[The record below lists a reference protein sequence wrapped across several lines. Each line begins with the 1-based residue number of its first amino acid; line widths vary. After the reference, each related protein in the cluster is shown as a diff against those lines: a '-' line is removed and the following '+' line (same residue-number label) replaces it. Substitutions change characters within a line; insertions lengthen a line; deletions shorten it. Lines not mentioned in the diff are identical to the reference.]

1 MKCVFGARRELLT
14 RAESGFGVT
23 AQGIFYVLLLWML
36 FGFVFDLGNVL
47 YVSARLRSSVFAAA
61 QDAAKRVDPDVFER
75 EQRLALL
82 PDSASYARDYVV
94 ATAPDYLRA
103 VDAQV
108 VTRANNYVYVQ
119 VEASANVPMY
129 VLSVFNVPPAQLSAQ
144 ARAEAVSG
152 ASVMH
157 E

>member
-75 EQRLALL
+75 EQCLALL
-82 PDSASYARDYVV
+82 PDAAAHARNYVV
-94 ATAPDYLRA
+94 TTAPDYLRT

-108 VTRANNYVYVQ
+108 ITRANNYVYVQ

-129 VLSVFNVPPAQLSAQ
+129 VLSVFNVPPAQLSAR

>member
-1 MKCVFGARRELLT
+1 MKDPLRACFRVLR

-23 AQGIFYVLLLWML
+23 AQGIFYMVLLWML

-75 EQRLALL
+75 EQRLALM
-82 PDSASYARDYVV
+82 PDAAAHARNYVV
-94 ATAPDYLRA
+94 STAPDFLRA

-119 VEASANVPMY
+119 VDASASVPMY
-129 VLSVFNVPPAQLSAQ
+129 VLGVFNVPPAQLSAR

-152 ASVMH
+152 ANIMH